1 MCVFE
6 VFLISF
12 FFFFRYDRYIIVFF
26 VFLRLSLGISAK
38 GQGAGIAPGLLL

>member
-6 VFLISF
+6 VFNIF
-12 FFFFRYDRYIIVFF
+12 FFFKYDRYIIVFF
-26 VFLRLSLGISAK
+26 VFLRLSLGVSAK